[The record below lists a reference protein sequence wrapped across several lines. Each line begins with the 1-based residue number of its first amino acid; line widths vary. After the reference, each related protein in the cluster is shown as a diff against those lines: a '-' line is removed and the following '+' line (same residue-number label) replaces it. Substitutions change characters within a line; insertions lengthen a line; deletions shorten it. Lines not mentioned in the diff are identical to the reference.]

1 MGQQI
6 FDILKKAGYLFT
18 VILILLTT
26 AAAAE
31 NSNSVDT
38 SADQDLLNK
47 ITFDNG
53 SISGN
58 TINDVSLENVDFNN
72 VIFNN
77 VTFINVSI
85 NNLNVTNLTVNNGQ
99 DAKSAVDTTKVIRT
113 LSEAKRS
120 GHSNTNT
127 ACTSKSG
134 STVVGSTAAVSA
146 HREVP
151 QQGVPTENSGDYAGS
166 RSYNGTDAGNTVNNG
181 TYAGSNL

>member
-1 MGQQI
+1 MGQKI
-6 FDILKKAGYLFT
+6 FDILKKTGYLFT

-26 AAAAE
+26 AAAE

-99 DAKSAVDTTKVIRT
+99 DAKSAVNTTKVIRS

-127 ACTSKSG
+127 ACTSKSE
-134 STVVGSTAAVSA
+134 STVVGNTAAGSSTAGSA
-146 HREVP
+146 
-151 QQGVPTENSGDYAGS
+151 TAGS
-166 RSYNGTDAGNTVNNG
+166 TTDK
-181 TYAGSNL
+181 